1 MESRVRLRS
10 MAARF
15 EKFSRKILKP
25 VVSYG
30 RGVRNPMRNLLTGLD
45 VGTSKVCALVGEA
58 LPDGQLATLGYGVAP
73 CTGLRKGVVVNIEAT
88 VDSIKSAVEEAE
100 KTSGARIGSVV
111 VGVAGPHIRGLN
123 SHGIVAV
130 RGGEVGARDVDRV
143 IDAARA
149 VAIPLDR
156 QVLHILPQQ
165 FAVDEQEGVRE
176 PLGMAGVRLEARIHI
191 VTAAQSYG
199 LNLTKCCE
207 RAGVTPSEMV
217 FQPLASADAAL
228 FPEERELGVALIDIG
243 GGTTDIIVFHGGAV
257 MHPAVLPIG
266 GNHLTSDIAAGLRTP
281 ISDAER
287 LKIAYGIATNLI
299 VRRDE
304 MIQVPG
310 VGGREPRVI
319 ARRMLGK
326 IIEPRM
332 EEIFAMVQRELMR
345 SGVADGLASGIVL
358 VGGTSLL
365 EGTQEL
371 AERIFGVPVRRGLP
385 INLKGLPEELMKP
398 MFTTAAGLLLYQ
410 STARGVGNGVGR
422 NGHGRLGKLRSR
434 LSDWV
439 RDFF

>member
-1 MESRVRLRS
+1 
-10 MAARF
+10 
-15 EKFSRKILKP
+15 
-25 VVSYG
+25 
-30 RGVRNPMRNLLTGLD
+30 MRNLLTGLD
-45 VGTSKVCALVGEA
+45 IGTSKVCALVGEA
-58 LPDGQLATLGYGVAP
+58 LSDGQLAVLGHGVAP
-73 CTGLRKGVVVNIEAT
+73 CSGLRKGVVVNIEAT
-88 VDSIKSAVEEAE
+88 VDAIRAAIEEAE
-100 KTSGARIGSVV
+100 KTSGIRVGSVV
-111 VGVAGPHIRGLN
+111 AGVAGPHIRGLN

-130 RGGEVGARDVDRV
+130 RGGEVGARDVERV

-165 FAVDEQEGVRE
+165 FAVDDQEGVRE
-176 PLGMAGVRLEARIHI
+176 PIGMAGVRLEARIHI

-199 LNLTKCCE
+199 QNLNKCCE
-207 RAGVTPSEMV
+207 RAGVTPSEMM
-217 FQPLASADAAL
+217 FEPLASAEAAL

-243 GGTTDIIVFHGGAV
+243 GGTTDIVVFHGGAV
-257 MHPAVLPIG
+257 MHTAVLPIG
-266 GNHLTSDIAAGLRTP
+266 GNHLTSDVAAGLRTP

-287 LKIAYGIATNLI
+287 LKVSYGVATNLI

-304 MIQVPG
+304 MVQVPG

-319 ARRMLGK
+319 ARRILGE

-332 EEIFAMVQRELMR
+332 EEIFSMVQRELMR
-345 SGVADGLASGIVL
+345 SGVADSLASGVVL

-371 AERIFGVPVRRGLP
+371 AERVFGLPVRRGLP
-385 INLKGLPEELMKP
+385 INLKGMPEELMKP
-398 MFTTAAGLLLYQ
+398 MYTTVAGLLLYQ
-410 STARGVGNGVGR
+410 SSGRGVSNGIARFGKI
-422 NGHGRLGKLRSR
+422 GRLRTR

>member
-1 MESRVRLRS
+1 
-10 MAARF
+10 
-15 EKFSRKILKP
+15 
-25 VVSYG
+25 
-30 RGVRNPMRNLLTGLD
+30 MRNLLTGLD
-45 VGTSKVCALVGEA
+45 VGTSKVCAIVGES
-58 LPDGQLATLGYGVAP
+58 LPDGQLATLGFGISP

-88 VDSIKSAVEEAE
+88 VDAIKAAVEEAE
-100 KTSGARIGSVV
+100 KTSGVRVGSVV
-111 VGVAGPHIRGLN
+111 VGVAGPHIKGLN

-130 RGGEVGARDVDRV
+130 RGGEVSVRDVERV

-176 PLGMAGVRLEARIHI
+176 PYGMAGVRLEARIHI
-191 VTAAQSYG
+191 ITAA
-199 LNLTKCCE
+199 
-207 RAGVTPSEMV
+207 
-217 FQPLASADAAL
+217 
-228 FPEERELGVALIDIG
+228 LIYVG

-257 MHPAVLPIG
+257 MHTAVLPIG

-287 LKIAYGIATNLI
+287 LKITFGVATNQV

-304 MIQVPG
+304 TVQVPG

-319 ARRMLGK
+319 ARRLLGE

-332 EEIFAMVQRELMR
+332 EEIFTMVQRELLR
-345 SGVADGLASGIVL
+345 SGVSDGLASGIVL

-398 MFTTAAGLLLYQ
+398 MFTTAAGLLMHQ
-410 STARGVGNGVGR
+410 SAAGGVGNGVGKA
-422 NGHGRLGKLRSR
+422 GRLGRLRSR